1 MEMNRSKVETVGVDQ
16 SVLGRLS
23 ELRHRDRARH
33 RRQPGADPENRRPAD
48 LPQPHHGRL
57 MAGSLPAAAPAR
69 DSGASVVPGIV
80 PGGGL
85 RGGAALSIGLSAVI
99 VAASVQEPRVL
110 TIKLPREPRRPGCR
124 PLASRRCRRGRSKPS
139 TARWRSGC
147 AAGSSARPARRL
159 GYVEQLY
166 TFGDRDRSAGGRRA
180 RLPALVVAYLA
191 LVREAR
197 PAGSAD
203 AEWRSWYR
211 YFPWEDWRDGR
222 PALLDPI
229 EAALAHGWARRAGGE
244 AERRLREERV
254 GLAFGLAFGPSGAAW
269 NEELVLERYELLYEA
284 GLVSEAARDLG
295 RPMPGPLRWHA
306 LSTGAEMAVD
316 HRRILATAIG
326 RLRGKIKYRPVVF
339 ELMPPAFT
347 LLQLQR
353 TVEALAGVR
362 LHKQNFR
369 RLVEQQGLVEET
381 GEISA
386 AHRRPPGA
394 ARPLPPRGAARTP
407 RPRPAPAPRRPRR
420 GAVI

>member
-1 MEMNRSKVETVGVDQ
+1 MMARSR
-16 SVLGRLS
+16 S
-23 ELRHRDRARH
+23 
-33 RRQPGADPENRRPAD
+33 
-48 LPQPHHGRL
+48 
-57 MAGSLPAAAPAR
+57 AAAVRATATSPL
-69 DSGASVVPGIV
+69 
-80 PGGGL
+80 GGGA
-85 RGGAALSIGLSAVI
+85 AALSIGLSAVI

-110 TIKLPREPRRPGCR
+110 TIKLPLTRAPGPDASADNR
-124 PLASRRCRRGRSKPS
+124 DRSAAAVAEALPSGPLEAEHRTLEIGLRSWVERQTS
-139 TARWRSGC
+139 Q
-147 AAGSSARPARRL
+147 RL

-166 TFGDRDRSAGGRRA
+166 TFGDRDRSAGDGA
-180 RLPALVVAYLA
+180 LALPALVVAYLA

-197 PAGSAD
+197 PAGAAD
-203 AEWRSWYR
+203 AEWHSWYR

-222 PALLDPI
+222 PAVLDPI
-229 EAALAHGWARRAGGE
+229 AAALARWVREAARPGAHPEGGE
-244 AERRLREERV
+244 AERRSREERV
-254 GLAFGLAFGPSGAAW
+254 GLAFGLSGAAW

-284 GLVSEAARDLG
+284 GLVAEAARDLG
-295 RPMPGPLRWHA
+295 RPAVERDGLA
-306 LSTGAEMAVD
+306 TGVGMAVD

-386 AHRRPPGA
+386 RTGGRPARLVRFRREV
-394 ARPLPPRGAARTP
+394 LLE
-407 RPRPAPAPRRPRR
+407 RPAPGLRLRPAARR
-420 GAVI
+420 GGP